1 MMPQNDWLKKGRQE
15 IDGFFCVHAAGI
27 YGGRKFTIYGARSL
41 HKLIIAVYLS
51 LSLTT
56 KNKKKRPA
64 NKQPKQDITPAVF
77 WCQLYSAVGGRP
89 TLLEPDA
96 GPAETPTTS
105 GVGTRWRRRPMAGS
119 RRPRRKRGDSAPAE
133 KATGSLRNDVGCPA
147 PNLFS
152 PPSHGNRRRVGG

>member
-1 MMPQNDWLKKGRQE
+1 MLIQKDWSKKGRA
-15 IDGFFCVHAAGI
+15 DLRGFFCVHAAGI

-41 HKLIIAVYLS
+41 HKLGIVVSLS
-51 LSLTT
+51 LSQTT

-64 NKQPKQDITPAVF
+64 NKQPKQDKTPALF
-77 WCQLYSAVGGRP
+77 LCLLYSAVGGRP

-96 GPAETPTTS
+96 GPAETPTPS
-105 GVGTRWRRRPMAGS
+105 GVGTRGRRRPMAGS
-119 RRPRRKRGDSAPAE
+119 RRPRRKRGHSALAE
-133 KATGSLRNDVGCPA
+133 KAAGSLRNDVGCPG